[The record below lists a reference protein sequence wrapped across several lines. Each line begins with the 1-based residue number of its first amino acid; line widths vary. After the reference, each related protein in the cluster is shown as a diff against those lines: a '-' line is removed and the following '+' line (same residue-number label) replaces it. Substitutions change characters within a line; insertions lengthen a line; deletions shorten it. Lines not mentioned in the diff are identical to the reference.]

1 MPLRQLAVSRTLGG
15 SWSFRLP
22 DGPVDAI
29 AIIVAD
35 ESVGELAWSAI
46 SDAFSEQT
54 YAASVAFVGDPITCD
69 PEDLTEEKE
78 AAELIAA
85 FRALPEAV
93 HDRSA
98 LRPVSDFEYGVA
110 PRGFRT
116 EAQWSGGSLTPGH
129 RYSVSIIGKF
139 ALPLA
144 LGTFAV

>member
-1 MPLRQLAVSRTLGG
+1 L
-15 SWSFRLP
+15 
-22 DGPVDAI
+22 DAI

-35 ESVGELAWSAI
+35 ESAGELAWSAV

-54 YAASVAFVGDPITCD
+54 YEASVTFVGDLISCD
-69 PEDLTEEKE
+69 LESLTEEKE

-85 FRALPEAV
+85 GALPEAV

-110 PRGFRT
+110 PSGFRT
-116 EAQWSGGSLTPGH
+116 EAQWSGGTLTPGH
-129 RYSVSIIGKF
+129 TYSVSIIGQF

-144 LGTFAV
+144 VGTFAA